1 MRIRP
6 LSVLLAIPLVAS
18 AQQTEKKLPTT
29 SVTGHVYCAD
39 TNAPARLATVM
50 LEPARAVDAVG
61 AAQGRAGSDQIMMTS
76 VQAALD
82 GSFYIPKVSAG
93 TYYVVAYMPGY
104 LSPLATFPADVLSHP
119 SAADRDRIARVV
131 PKITVDTTQSA
142 SIDIRLE
149 RGGAI
154 SGTVLFDD
162 GSPAPGLEVHALVR
176 HKDGQKE
183 TWSALR
189 PTPFLMATQV
199 RTDDLGRYR
208 LIGLPPREYEVQVD
222 LGLQKMTIG
231 MTLDNSGA
239 SMSSDSQARL
249 LFYSGSTAR
258 KRDAASFKLTEGEER
273 TGEDITIPLSKLHT
287 ITGQI
292 VAAHDGHLLNMGTI
306 QLLDAEDKSELE
318 TSRLE
323 RADGKFHLPFVP
335 EGNYILRVS
344 DAADVTYQ
352 DAPNPPGTLPPTH
365 EVTHVAH
372 WYGSTDQSLNV
383 HDDLSNVVLSVP
395 EKGTASGP
403 RAPTASQ

>member
-6 LSVLLAIPLVAS
+6 LSVLLAIPLAAS
-18 AQQTEKKLPTT
+18 AQQASKKQATT
-29 SVTGHVYCAD
+29 TVTGHVYCAD
-39 TNAPARLATVM
+39 TNAPARLASVM
-50 LEPARAVDAVG
+50 LEPVRAVDAIG
-61 AAQGRAGSDQIMMTS
+61 AAHEHGSSEQITMTS
-76 VQAALD
+76 VQTTLD
-82 GSFYIPKVSAG
+82 GSFTIPNVSTG

-119 SAADRDRIARVV
+119 SAEDKDRIARVV
-131 PKITVDTTQSA
+131 PKIAVDTAQPA

-162 GSPAPGLEVHALVR
+162 GSPAPGLKVHALVR
-176 HKDGQKE
+176 HKEGQKA

-189 PTPFLMATQV
+189 PTPFLMTTEV
-199 RTDDLGRYR
+199 HTDDLGRYR
-208 LIGLPPREYEVQVD
+208 LEGLPPREYEVQAD
-222 LGLQKMTIG
+222 LELQRITIG

-249 LFYSGSTAR
+249 LFCSGNTAR

-287 ITGQI
+287 ISGEI
-292 VAAHDGHLLNMGTI
+292 IAAHDGHLLNMGTV

-318 TSRLE
+318 TASLE
-323 RADGKFHLPFVP
+323 RADGKFHLLFVP

-344 DAADVTYQ
+344 RAADAAYEDVPY
-352 DAPNPPGTLPPTH
+352 PPGTMPRTH
-365 EVTHVAH
+365 EEARVAR
-372 WYGSTDQSLNV
+372 WYGTADQPINI
-383 HDDLSNVVLSVP
+383 HDDAPTVVISVP
-395 EKGTASGP
+395 EKGATATP
-403 RAPTASQ
+403 KQAAASQ